1 VRLIG
6 YLRMRAVGGVVEGA
20 GFGEQDRQ
28 IRAWAE
34 RHGHVVVRTVVDR
47 SSGHSPSGLAGA
59 VSAVRAGEADAMVVT
74 SRARLGVHESLA
86 VTILAA
92 DEPDPVAA
100 AGTAEGGGRARAKVG
115 WVVAQW
121 AAIAVAALVA
131 HGVAS
136 AASDDSPSSLEDPCV
151 SAEVGVMP
159 CDGTPPDRLLD
170 VAPPVDCDF
179 FESERHLRPQ
189 GVWLCLQSP

>member
-1 VRLIG
+1 MRLIG
-6 YLRMRAVGGVVEGA
+6 YLRMRAVGGVVEGT

-47 SSGHSPSGLAGA
+47 SSADTPSGLAGA
-59 VSAVRAGEADAMVVT
+59 VSAVRSGEADAVLVT
-74 SRARLGVHESLA
+74 SRGRLGVQGSLG

-92 DEPDPVAA
+92 DESAPVAA
-100 AGTAEGGGRARAKVG
+100 AGAAERGGWSRAKVG

-136 AASDDSPSSLEDPCV
+136 AASGDAPSSVEDPCV
-151 SAEVGVMP
+151 STEVGVMP
-159 CDGTPPDRLLD
+159 CGGAPPDRVLD
-170 VAPPVDCDF
+170 VAPPLDCDF
-179 FESERHLRPQ
+179 FDSERYLRPE
-189 GVWLCLQSP
+189 GVWLCLQSH